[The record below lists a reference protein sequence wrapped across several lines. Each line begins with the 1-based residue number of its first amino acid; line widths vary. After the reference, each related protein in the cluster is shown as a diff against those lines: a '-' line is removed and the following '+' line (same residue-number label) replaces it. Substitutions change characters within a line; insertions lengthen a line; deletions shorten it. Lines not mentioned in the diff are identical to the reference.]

1 MLGGPS
7 LLLSDGRLDA
17 SRDVNGTAGHLTLTL
32 PASVTE
38 ALLTR
43 VPAAFHGGINDVLL
57 SALVLAVAD
66 WCRRRTQGAAGSA
79 GSGSNPGPGHAVLLD
94 LEGHGRE
101 EDGFAGVDLTRTVG
115 WFTSLYPVRLDPGA
129 IDLAAALSGGAPLG
143 RALKTIKEQLRAVP
157 QKGLHYGLLRYLNGE
172 TAKELSGLPA
182 PELGF
187 NYLGRFGAAGS
198 VSSAAGSA
206 SADGSAAWPMAP
218 GLEEL
223 ASGDPAMPLAHL
235 IEINALTLDG
245 ADGPQLT
252 AHVSFAPRLLA
263 EAQVRDLAQR
273 WFDTLEALVRH
284 VRDEALHG
292 QALHGQALHG
302 QALHGQARAGGFTP
316 SDLPLLAL
324 TQGEIEEI
332 ESRHRGLGGL
342 EDILPLS
349 PLQEGLLFHALY
361 DAQGPDLYTVQLELE
376 LEGALDGALLQAS
389 VQAVVDRHASLRA
402 AFHHERLSR
411 PVQAIVPRAGVP
423 WRLHDLSG
431 LDREEQERKL
441 AALRDADR
449 AERFDLVRPPL
460 MRFALIRLSAERHR
474 LLISNHH
481 LLMDGWSAPVLVG
494 EVLAA
499 YAERGSTAS
508 LPRVTPYRD
517 YLSFIAAQDHAA
529 SLAAWRDALSG
540 LEEGTRLA
548 PRSSQTQATV
558 VPERVDLTL
567 DRATHPVAGPAGAR
581 ACADAE
587 HDRADRVRRAAG
599 AADRAQRRGVRRDGC
614 GAAGG
619 AFRRRADGGSV
630 HQHAAAADAA
640 CGRSFRSWS
649 CSSGRKARSRR

>member
-1 MLGGPS
+1 MAGGGGRPRGVAARAQHVVPRLGAAALGAGAGRGACPGGSFWRDMLGGPS
-7 LLLSDGRLDA
+7 LLLSDERLDA

-57 SALVLAVAD
+57 SGLVLAVAD
-66 WCRRRTQGAAGSA
+66 WCRRRAQGAAGSA
-79 GSGSNPGPGHAVLLD
+79 GGSANSGPGPGHAVLLD

-206 SADGSAAWPMAP
+206 SSDESAAWPMAS
-218 GLEEL
+218 GLEGM

-273 WFDTLEALVRH
+273 WFDALETLVRH
-284 VRDEALHG
+284 VRDE
-292 QALHGQALHG
+292 ALHG

-332 ESRHRGLGGL
+332 ESRHGGSGARGHPAAVAAAGGV
-342 EDILPLS
+342 
-349 PLQEGLLFHALY
+349 A
-361 DAQGPDLYTVQLELE
+361 
-376 LEGALDGALLQAS
+376 
-389 VQAVVDRHASLRA
+389 
-402 AFHHERLSR
+402 
-411 PVQAIVPRAGVP
+411 VPRALRRAGPRPLYGAARARAGRRAGRRPAAGLGAGRGGPSCELAGGVP
-423 WRLHDLSG
+423 SR
-431 LDREEQERKL
+431 
-441 AALRDADR
+441 AA
-449 AERFDLVRPPL
+449 EPP
-460 MRFALIRLSAERHR
+460 
-474 LLISNHH
+474 
-481 LLMDGWSAPVLVG
+481 G
-494 EVLAA
+494 
-499 YAERGSTAS
+499 
-508 LPRVTPYRD
+508 
-517 YLSFIAAQDHAA
+517 
-529 SLAAWRDALSG
+529 
-540 LEEGTRLA
+540 
-548 PRSSQTQATV
+548 
-558 VPERVDLTL
+558 
-567 DRATHPVAGPAGAR
+567 AG
-581 ACADAE
+581 D
-587 HDRADRVRRAAG
+587 RAAG
-599 AADRAQRRGVRRDGC
+599 WCAV
-614 GAAGG
+614 
-619 AFRRRADGGSV
+619 
-630 HQHAAAADAA
+630 AAARPV
-640 CGRSFRSWS
+640 G
-649 CSSGRKARSRR
+649 SRA

>member
-1 MLGGPS
+1 
-7 LLLSDGRLDA
+7 
-17 SRDVNGTAGHLTLTL
+17 
-32 PASVTE
+32 
-38 ALLTR
+38 
-43 VPAAFHGGINDVLL
+43 
-57 SALVLAVAD
+57 
-66 WCRRRTQGAAGSA
+66 
-79 GSGSNPGPGHAVLLD
+79 
-94 LEGHGRE
+94 
-101 EDGFAGVDLTRTVG
+101 
-115 WFTSLYPVRLDPGA
+115 VRLDQARSTLRRRCRAARRSGA
-129 IDLAAALSGGAPLG
+129 YEDHQEVAVGAAAL
-143 RALKTIKEQLRAVP
+143 P
-157 QKGLHYGLLRYLNGE
+157 QRQ

-316 SDLPLLAL
+316 SDLPLVDL
-324 TQGEIEEI
+324 TQGEIEAL
-332 ESRHRGLGGL
+332 ESRHRGL

-376 LEGALDGALLQAS
+376 LEGTLDGALLQTS

-423 WRLHDLSG
+423 WPATCRVSAV
-431 LDREEQERKL
+431 RTERKL
-441 AALRDADR
+441 AALREADR

-460 MRFALIRLSAERHR
+460 MRFALIKLSAERHR

-508 LPRVTPYRD
+508 LPRMLR
-517 YLSFIAAQDHAA
+517 
-529 SLAAWRDALSG
+529 
-540 LEEGTRLA
+540 
-548 PRSSQTQATV
+548 
-558 VPERVDLTL
+558 
-567 DRATHPVAGPAGAR
+567 
-581 ACADAE
+581 
-587 HDRADRVRRAAG
+587 
-599 AADRAQRRGVRRDGC
+599 
-614 GAAGG
+614 
-619 AFRRRADGGSV
+619 
-630 HQHAAAADAA
+630 
-640 CGRSFRSWS
+640 
-649 CSSGRKARSRR
+649 